1 MKDFLR
7 GATTALLT
15 PCAEDGTI
23 DLPAIRELVDVQ
35 VASGAVGLF
44 VLGTAGQG
52 PMFSVEERTT
62 ILEHIVASVDGR
74 LTVVAHVG
82 VLPTTVAVDL
92 ARRAV
97 AAGVDAISA
106 VPPVYYRPDFR
117 AARAYYEEIAAVA
130 GGRPF
135 LAYNNP
141 PATGFDLRPE
151 QAIALHQDGIIA
163 GVKQASGSIP
173 DLHALV
179 EGGVPVWMANADLNL
194 AALAIGAVGTI
205 STITNVTPEPFVGL
219 FNAMADGDLLKARAL
234 QREVDFC
241 ASRLRAP
248 TIGALHAGAVMR
260 GWPAGFARR
269 PLRMPDATESARI
282 AEAVARVNE
291 TR

>member
-23 DLPAIRELVDVQ
+23 DLPAIRELVDAQ
-35 VASGAVGLF
+35 VAGGAVGLF

-52 PMFSVEERTT
+52 PMFSVEERKTL
-62 ILEHIVASVDGR
+62 LETIVAAADGR
-74 LTVVAHVG
+74 LTIVAHVG
-82 VLPTTVAVDL
+82 VLPTTVAIDL
-92 ARRAV
+92 ARHAV
-97 AAGVDAISA
+97 AAGADAISA
-106 VPPVYYRPDFR
+106 VPPVYYRPDFA

-130 GGRPF
+130 DGRPF

-151 QAIALHQDGIIA
+151 QAIALHDAGIIA
-163 GVKQASGSIP
+163 GVKQASASIP

-219 FNAMADGDLLKARAL
+219 YRAMADGDLLRARAL
-234 QREVDFC
+234 QQEIDFC
-241 ASRLRAP
+241 ASRLRGP
-248 TIGALHAGAVMR
+248 TIGALHAGAAMR
-260 GWPAGFARR
+260 GWPAGSPRR
-269 PLRMPDATESARI
+269 PLRMPTEAESARI
-282 AEAVARVNE
+282 AEAVARVSAA
-291 TR
+291 